1 MSGHRFA
8 VRVKPGA
15 RHTAVGGHWD
25 GRLGAALVVAVTAPA
40 VDGKANEA
48 VCRALATAL
57 DVPRRQITVVTGAHA
72 RDKLV
77 EIDPAPPGLEAR
89 VNALTCGAADT
100 RRQ

>member
-8 VRVKPGA
+8 IRVKPGA
-15 RHTAVGGHWD
+15 RHTVVGGHWD
-25 GRLGAALVVAVTAPA
+25 GRFGAALVVAVTAPA

-48 VCRALATAL
+48 VCRALAVAL
-57 DVPRRQITVVTGAHA
+57 DVPRRRITVVTGAHA

-77 EIDPAPPGLEAR
+77 EVDPAPPGLAAK
-89 VNALTCGAADT
+89 VDALTSGSAAT